1 MAQQLINIG
10 VTADDGTGDT
20 IRGAGIKINDNFTEL
35 FARPSVISDINVV
48 QNNIS
53 TTASNADIF
62 VTPSGT
68 GSVVFPAITIE
79 DNSIKATRSNDD
91 LVFVPSGSGSVIMQG
106 LSFSGSTIYATDSSQ
121 VNITE
126 AVTVDG
132 GLTANGTHGT
142 GGNVVINN
150 TLDVTGLTTLN
161 SLTTSGTTSLAGTT
175 TVDNLTFNNNV
186 IATSSNADLNF
197 TPGGTGVVN
206 ISDLTIDSSI
216 NLSESLTTDS
226 TATSDVSTQTT
237 DQTGNFIST
246 LRSDDD
252 LLFTANG
259 TGSVQISGLD
269 IDGGTVDDTTIGAT
283 TPAAATFSTLSY
295 DNSALVIDG
304 VTVNDNTISANA
316 SNSDLELNASGTG
329 YVNINSVSFPNTGGL
344 LGQVLQTDG
353 NGQLA
358 WFTSP
363 ILFDNSDMDDGTV
376 TLTGDS
382 STQTID
388 SFSASTYRSAKYLLQ
403 VSDSTADRYKL
414 LEVNLSHDGSTAYT
428 SSFGGA
434 SNGAGDGS
442 SVYDTLQ
449 LSADI
454 SGGSVRLLGSV
465 NNTNTQVIKF
475 VRRIFKV

>member
-20 IRGAGIKINDNFTEL
+20 IRGAGIKLNANFTEL
-35 FARPSVISDINVV
+35 FARPSVTSDINVV

-53 TTASNADIF
+53 TVVSNADIF

-68 GSVVFPAITIE
+68 GSVVFPAIAIE

-106 LSFSGSTIYATDSSQ
+106 LSFSGSTINATDSSQ
-121 VNITE
+121 VNINE

-132 GLTANGTHGT
+132 ALTANGTHGT

-161 SLTTSGTTSLAGTT
+161 SLTTSGDTSLAGTT

-186 IATSSNADLNF
+186 IGTSSNADLNF

-226 TATSDVSTQTT
+226 NTATSDVSTQTT
-237 DQTGNFIST
+237 DQTGNFIRL
-246 LRSDDD
+246 LRSNDD

-269 IDGGTVDDTTIGAT
+269 MDDGTVDNTVIGAT
-283 TPAAATFSTLSY
+283 TPAVATFQTL
-295 DNSALVIDG
+295 DISAELNVDG

-329 YVNINSVSFPNTGGL
+329 YVNVNSVSFPNTGGL

-363 ILFDNSDMDDGTV
+363 ILFDSSVVEDGTA
-376 TLTGDS
+376 TLSGDS
-382 STQTID
+382 TTQDIDTFST
-388 SFSASTYRSAKYLLQ
+388 STYRSAKYHIQ
-403 VSDSTADRYKL
+403 ISDTTADRYKL
-414 LEVNLSHDGSTAYT
+414 VEANVTHNGSNAYISIT
-428 SSFGGA
+428 GGA

-442 SVYDTLQ
+442 SIYDSLD
-449 LSADI
+449 LSVDV
-454 SGGSVRLLGSV
+454 SGGNVRLRGTV

-475 VRRIFKV
+475 VRRLIKV